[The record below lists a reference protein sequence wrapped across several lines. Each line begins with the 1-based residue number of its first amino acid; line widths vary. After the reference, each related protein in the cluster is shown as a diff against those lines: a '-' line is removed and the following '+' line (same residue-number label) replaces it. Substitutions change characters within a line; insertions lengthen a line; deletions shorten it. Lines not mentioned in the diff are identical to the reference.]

1 MSPPDDFMAGFFWGV
16 LAGVALLGLL
26 AWGLESIESRRRYNR
41 DAPVIRPSSRR
52 KP

>member
-1 MSPPDDFMAGFFWGV
+1 MNLPDDFLAGLFWGV
-16 LAGVALLGLL
+16 LLGVALHGLL
-26 AWGLESIESRRRYNR
+26 VWGLDSIESRRRYNR